1 MKLSNSFFWIGQSLY
16 SPIYYVM
23 IYKIIYVNNL
33 NKSHNS
39 LKKSKTKVIRRWFIQ
54 LLHSELKEDIRRW
67 LIDEKG

>member
-23 IYKIIYVNNL
+23 IYKIIYENNL

-39 LKKSKTKVIRRWFIQ
+39 LKKSKTKVIRR
-54 LLHSELKEDIRRW
+54 
-67 LIDEKG
+67 